1 MFFFWTKKAYSTR
14 DNFVAQDQGASKQ
27 TVDEEIVDEYEQAD
41 KEKGAIMGMSCKD
54 TPADNAR
61 MNYHI

>member
-1 MFFFWTKKAYSTR
+1 MDTFTKKNRWKCFFWTKKAYSTR
-14 DNFVAQDQGASKQ
+14 DDVGTQDQGASEWP
-27 TVDEEIVDEYEQAD
+27 VD
-41 KEKGAIMGMSCKD
+41 KEKGAIMSMSCKD